1 MGFVEDFERI
11 SPVGLPWKLEDIP
24 FARIELGR
32 VKDDMQ
38 LFAMLTCAS
47 FVEIASDLYARNL
60 VAHFADNDDVV
71 AWISGHWQPEEVQHG
86 RALKAYVKA
95 VWPDFPW
102 AEAFDAFLQ
111 DYAPTATQAL
121 LEPRR
126 ALEMAA
132 RCMVETGTA
141 TFYMALGIHCEE
153 PVLRQLVLNIRNDEI
168 RHYKHFYRFFKDY
181 NALEGHGN
189 VAIARTLVKRM
200 SITRNED
207 AYLAYKHFHA
217 ARYPRE
223 PFTAGHFQQYLARG
237 RQLARRT
244 YPFSMAAKMT
254 LHLLN
259 LNTRVRAALTPA
271 AAFFARGALM
281 R

>member
-1 MGFVEDFERI
+1 MGLVEDFEHV
-11 SPVGLPWKLEDIP
+11 SAGGLHWKLEEIP
-24 FARIELGR
+24 FARIDLGR
-32 VKDDMQ
+32 VKDDAQ

-47 FVEIASDLYARNL
+47 FVEIASDLYGRNL
-60 VAHFADNDDVV
+60 VTHFADNADVV

-102 AEAFDAFLQ
+102 AEAFDAFIQ
-111 DYAPTATQAL
+111 DYAPTATQAH

-141 TFYMALGIHCEE
+141 TFYTALGAHCEE
-153 PVLRQLVLNIRNDEI
+153 PVLRQIVLNIRNDEI

-181 NALEGHGN
+181 NALERQGN
-189 VAIARTLVKRM
+189 AAIARTLVKRM
-200 SITRNED
+200 AITRNED

-217 ARYPRE
+217 VRYPRE
-223 PFTAGHFQQYLARG
+223 AFTDAHFQQYLERG
-237 RQLARRT
+237 RRLARRT
-244 YPFSMAAKMT
+244 YPFPMAAKMT
-254 LHLLN
+254 LRLLN
-259 LNTRVRAALTPA
+259 LNTRVRTALTPA
-271 AAFFARGALM
+271 VAFLARGILM